1 MSWRPPRAPA
11 RFLQPLRRLLAYY
24 RDPAYFQQLSR
35 IGIPIALQQF
45 FFSLLNMA
53 GNVMVGQRG
62 DAAMAA
68 VGVAGQI
75 YFLLSLFLFGVAS
88 GSAMVTAQ
96 LWGKRDVPGIRKV
109 LALSLWLCLGI
120 SGFFLLVS
128 ELFPVQILSIYS
140 SDPAVL
146 ALGSAY
152 LKIMAGSFLFFAVT
166 FSYALVLRSIG
177 HVKLPVSV
185 SVASLGLNILL
196 AYGFIFGQLGLP
208 ELGVVGAAWALLISR
223 LVESVV
229 LLLLT
234 YLSRSPAAASLRELL
249 SFDGRFFVRVM
260 RPVWPVI
267 LNELLWSLGISAYNA
282 VYGHIGTDA
291 LAAVNILSTVDGL
304 AAVLFMGL
312 SNGTAVAVGNRI
324 GAGDPET
331 AYRYV
336 GRSIGLGTALAL
348 VVGAAV
354 WWLRVPVIS
363 LYKISP
369 QAAASAY
376 HLLTI
381 LGGLLWLRMTNMTL
395 IIGMLRAGGDTR
407 FSLFLDGFIIWILGV
422 PMALLGAFVLRL
434 PVQWVYLMV
443 MSEEAA
449 KWLLGLRRYLGR
461 KWIHDLTHLSAT
473 ID

>member
-1 MSWRPPRAPA
+1 MSLQPSRAPA
-11 RFLQPLRRLLAYY
+11 RFLQPLWRLFAYY
-24 RDPAYFQQLSR
+24 RDPAYFQQLFR

-62 DAAMAA
+62 DVAMAA

-109 LALSLWLCLGI
+109 LALSLWLSLGI

-128 ELFPVQILSIYS
+128 ELLPTQILSIYS

-146 ALGSAY
+146 VLGSAY
-152 LKIMAGSFLFFAVT
+152 LKILGGSFIFFAIT
-166 FSYALVLRSIG
+166 FGYSLVLRSMG
-177 HVKLPVSV
+177 NVKLPVTI

-196 AYGFIFGQLGLP
+196 AYGFIFGKLGLP
-208 ELGVVGAAWALLISR
+208 ELGVVGAAWAALISR
-223 LVESVV
+223 LVECFA
-229 LLLLT
+229 LLLSV
-234 YLSRSPAAASLRELL
+234 YLSRSPAAASPGELL
-249 SFDGRFFVRVM
+249 SFDRRFFVRVM
-260 RPVWPVI
+260 RPVLPVI

-282 VYGHIGTDA
+282 VYGHIGTEA
-291 LAAVNILSTVDGL
+291 LAAVNILATAEGI
-304 AAVLFMGL
+304 AAVPFMGL
-312 SNGTAVAVGNRI
+312 SNGTSVAVGNKI

-336 GRSIGLGTALAL
+336 GRSIGLGTGLAL
-348 VVGAAV
+348 LVGGLV
-354 WWLRVPVIS
+354 WALRAPVIS

-376 HLLTI
+376 HLLTV

-407 FSLFLDGFIIWILGV
+407 FSLILDGFIIWILGV
-422 PMALLGAFVLRL
+422 PMALLGAFVFHL

-449 KWLLGLRRYLGR
+449 KYILGMRRYFSR
-461 KWIHDLTHLSAT
+461 KWIHDLTHLSAAAN
-473 ID
+473 